1 MRPLFLTSEG
11 NHAREYDY
19 ENDKISKLMKD
30 KNKKVD
36 SEVPKTY
43 STLPPPPP
51 PKKDHKGFHLL
62 FTNKTLG
69 HQVGPPTSRQ
79 YVATTWEKISELID
93 WIGGEL
99 AALPL
104 VMQHGDCKQHK
115 KTLVTILLRH

>member
-1 MRPLFLTSEG
+1 MTSKEKWHEINFFQIFIVRPLFLTSEG

-51 PKKDHKGFHLL
+51 PKKDGQTDESEKSG
-62 FTNKTLG
+62 TQSCNSEWSCKLG
-69 HQVGPPTSRQ
+69 
-79 YVATTWEKISELID
+79 K
-93 WIGGEL
+93 
-99 AALPL
+99 
-104 VMQHGDCKQHK
+104 
-115 KTLVTILLRH
+115 

>member
-36 SEVPKTY
+36 IEVPKTY

-51 PKKDHKGFHLL
+51 PKEDGQTDKSEKSGTQSCNSEWSCKLGKIAHQLTPTLL
-62 FTNKTLG
+62 QTFMLHAFMLQNYFTLF
-69 HQVGPPTSRQ
+69 SR
-79 YVATTWEKISELID
+79 SF
-93 WIGGEL
+93 
-99 AALPL
+99 
-104 VMQHGDCKQHK
+104 
-115 KTLVTILLRH
+115 R

>member
-36 SEVPKTY
+36 NEVPKTY

-51 PKKDHKGFHLL
+51 KKDGQTEESEKSGTQSCNSEWSCKLGKIAHQLTPTLL
-62 FTNKTLG
+62 QTFMLHAFMLQNYFTLF
-69 HQVGPPTSRQ
+69 SR
-79 YVATTWEKISELID
+79 SF
-93 WIGGEL
+93 
-99 AALPL
+99 
-104 VMQHGDCKQHK
+104 
-115 KTLVTILLRH
+115 R